1 MNYNVP
7 EGSYASDPQDPT
19 SRVLDMKAMIDS
31 IHDAGMYVIMDVVY
45 NHVFD
50 VNRSPLHRTVPG
62 YYFRYSD
69 ACALQNGT
77 GVGNETA
84 SEQPMMRKYMVDSL
98 KYWASQY
105 QIDGF
110 RFDLMGIHDVE
121 TMNQIRAGL
130 DEVDS
135 TILLLG
141 EGWNMGNHPQG
152 VLGANQDNAKLTP
165 RVAYFNDNL
174 RDTMKGTHN
183 RPEGTG
189 YVSGGGSEAVAS
201 DVFNLIKGAQSVRN
215 YADASQSV
223 NYNEAHDNLT
233 MYDKL
238 KGSLPNASEDEIIRR
253 HAFATELQFLS
264 NGVNFV
270 HAGQEALRTKGGDEN
285 SYKSPDSVNVIDY
298 DRAAT
303 YADSFAYFQKLAKFR
318 AENDWVRMR
327 EYREING
334 AYKPLSLNEG
344 EKRFSY
350 KVSVAGEPDR
360 VVFINP
366 DNQAW
371 KSELPEG
378 DWNVILSD
386 IGNTLEP
393 APMTASMRS
402 AAATGSYSGSVSIPG
417 ISAVVFE
424 KAPAPGPDP
433 TEEPSETPSEEPT
446 VTPSVDPSE
455 EPTET
460 PSEEPGTDASDPT
473 DEVASDAEVHPSD
486 GGVTPSGTVAPSTSK
501 ASAKSS
507 LAKTGVQAGLLSL
520 GALALAGAGLVLVR
534 ARTRAK

>member
-1 MNYNVP
+1 
-7 EGSYASDPQDPT
+7 
-19 SRVLDMKAMIDS
+19 
-31 IHDAGMYVIMDVVY
+31 
-45 NHVFD
+45 
-50 VNRSPLHRTVPG
+50 
-62 YYFRYSD
+62 
-69 ACALQNGT
+69 
-77 GVGNETA
+77 
-84 SEQPMMRKYMVDSL
+84 MMRKYMVDSL

-165 RVAYFNDNL
+165 RVAYFNDNF

-285 SYKSPDSVNVIDY
+285 SYKSPDSVNAIDY

-433 TEEPSETPSEEPT
+433 TEEPSETPSEEPSATASEEPT